1 MYSRKGFFEL
11 GLLLGLLLLRG
22 TVVANA
28 QTVAIDARSVRLTDN
43 GKTIRG
49 TATIGRPSVL
59 LNEIRITHPPK
70 IMRAYTVFSEKK
82 SKWLVIEDPHEPMGG
97 GAHYP
102 IKAHLA
108 KGKPGTY
115 EDDLIVDV
123 LDPNWESVGKVRI
136 HVIVKFVAAKVKT
149 TGAKHRSGRKK

>member
-1 MYSRKGFFEL
+1 MYSRKGFFRL
-11 GLLLGLLLLRG
+11 AFLLGLLPIRG
-22 TVVANA
+22 TVGGA
-28 QTVAIDARSVRLTDN
+28 QTVAIDVKSVRLTDN
-43 GKTIRG
+43 VKTIRG
-49 TATIGRPSVL
+49 TATIGGPAVL
-59 LNEIRITHPPK
+59 LNEIRITHAPK

-82 SKWLVIEDPHEPMGG
+82 SKWLVIEDPHEPVSG
-97 GAHYP
+97 GAHFP

-123 LDPNWESVGKVRI
+123 LNPNWKSVGKVRI
-136 HVIVKFVAAKVKT
+136 HVIVKFSAAEGKT